1 MEIRAAGETLE
12 LRASHDGYR
21 RLPGNPVHE
30 RRWQLGDGELVVTDR
45 VTGGRQAIAHM
56 HFAPGV
62 IDDQGAGRADPGT
75 GGTDPGTGGT
85 DRIMGRSRDASSVI
99 SLLGGRAR
107 VALDPKFSTSRFD
120 WCPEFGRTVQSTRA
134 DIPVQGGAASMRLSW
149 PDSALQ

>member
-1 MEIRAAGETLE
+1 MEIRAADETLE

-45 VTGGRQAIAHM
+45 VTGGRQAIAHV

-62 IDDQGAGRADPGT
+62 IDDQGTGRADPGT
-75 GGTDPGTGGT
+75 GGADHIT
-85 DRIMGRSRDASSVI
+85 GRSREASSVI

-107 VALDPKFSTSRFD
+107 MALEPKFSTSRFD

-134 DIPVQGGAASMRLSW
+134 DIPLQGGAATMRLSW
-149 PDSALQ
+149 ADTALQ